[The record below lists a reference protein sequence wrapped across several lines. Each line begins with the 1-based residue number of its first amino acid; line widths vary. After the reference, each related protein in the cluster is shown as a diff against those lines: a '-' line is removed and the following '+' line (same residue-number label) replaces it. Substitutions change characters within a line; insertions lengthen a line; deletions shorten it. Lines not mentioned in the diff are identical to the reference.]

1 MTDNIC
7 HITMFQMGNGD
18 AWNDIS
24 PRLLLRKWILP
35 APYNNT
41 EKTAA
46 LQSVTVSAQFGVATA
61 LSQRKNTLKSTRRL
75 SKLLPRSLQFTN
87 QSCKEL
93 ISLSERGGKKS
104 DIIERQRRAWQRA
117 KRAGKLLLQGEAEE
131 AMHQP
136 KPEVKKKSEKIVKR

>member
-24 PRLLLRKWILP
+24 PRLLLREWNLP

-46 LQSVTVSAQFGVATA
+46 PQSVMVSSQFDVATD
-61 LSQRKNTLKSTRRL
+61 LTQRKTTLK
-75 SKLLPRSLQFTN
+75 
-87 QSCKEL
+87 
-93 ISLSERGGKKS
+93 
-104 DIIERQRRAWQRA
+104 
-117 KRAGKLLLQGEAEE
+117 
-131 AMHQP
+131 
-136 KPEVKKKSEKIVKR
+136 